1 ERHRFEAMERQLAE
15 RRAEWQAEHFQR
27 AGALLKSFETMR
39 AASPGLSVGRVLEA
53 VAATDR
59 GAMLQTLLAASGP
72 PEGAKAAELWAVG
85 GMGLARVEPNGS
97 KVMIEPIERANE
109 VGPPRSLRADD
120 VGGEPVWVL
129 GCRSGVLVVR
139 MADRKVLAAMRDDG
153 VPSAMGFSRAVVRG
167 GEVIACH
174 SEAGIVRWRAD
185 RPESPTT
192 TWRPLPGEKP
202 RNLCALD
209 DERIAYSS
217 GLSVVLLADGERTT
231 LPPDSAHQIVS
242 LLLSERDLFVVYAD
256 GEVARK
262 DRITLETHERSRYCG
277 AVTAAALLP
286 WVGGVRLLMAT
297 ADGPVCCVGVDDSV
311 ITQYVSPLRGLKG
324 LAATSGLIAGIS
336 ADRQRVVVWN
346 SWDGRAPFA
355 EVNVAARTRHHVAD
369 IAFLIAPV
377 PSPLVGV
384 G

>member
-1 ERHRFEAMERQLAE
+1 
-15 RRAEWQAEHFQR
+15 
-27 AGALLKSFETMR
+27 MR
-39 AASPGLSVGRVLEA
+39 SAAPGVAVGRVLEA
-53 VAATDR
+53 VAASNR
-59 GAMLQTLLAASGP
+59 GAMLQTLLAASAPG
-72 PEGAKAAELWAVG
+72 EGSRAAELWAVG
-85 GMGLARVEPNGS
+85 GMGLARVEPTGA
-97 KVMIEPIERANE
+97 KVTIEPVDRINE
-109 VGPPRSLRADD
+109 VGPPRSLRADE
-120 VGGEPVWVL
+120 VGGAPAWVI

-192 TWRPLPGEKP
+192 TWRPLPGEHP

-209 DERIAYSS
+209 EHRLAYSS
-217 GLSVVLLADGERTT
+217 GLSVVLLQDGERTT
-231 LPPDSAHQIVS
+231 MEAESSHPIVS
-242 LLLSERDLFVVYAD
+242 LLLSDRDLFVVYAD

-262 DRITLETHERSRYCG
+262 DRSTLETHERSRYCG

-286 WVGGVRLLMAT
+286 WVGGVRLLLAT

-311 ITQYVSPLRGLKG
+311 ITQYLSPLRGLKG
-324 LAATSGLIAGIS
+324 LAASSGVIAAIS
-336 ADRQRVVVWN
+336 ADRQRVVLWN
-346 SWDGRAPFA
+346 TWDGRAPFA

-369 IAFLIAPV
+369 IAFAPTAAEARPAI
-377 PSPLVGV
+377 PSAT
-384 G
+384 